1 MADLTCRDSL
11 FPHGGCR
18 GLIGKKV
25 ELDYSVCVNPLGMPP
40 AAARAAVEAI
50 SECGNY
56 PDPRS
61 RDLIRALAAFHGLP
75 DRSILPGNGA
85 AELVFALCLLLRPDR
100 VICPV
105 PGFGEY
111 RRAAIAAGSRIVELR
126 RGPEDGFA
134 LPHDLTDRLR
144 LWCSGSGNSLLF
156 LTNPD
161 HPAGAVMTREAMAET
176 AEVCEELGIWLCVD
190 ECFLPFLDEEEELSL
205 LKDTASLT
213 RLLVLR
219 AFTKI
224 YGMAG
229 LRLGYLVSG
238 NEKLLSGVRG
248 RLQPWNVSVPAQQAG
263 AAALTDNGYIRRTRQ
278 LIREE
283 REYLLREMEAGL
295 SERVFGGRAN
305 YLFFEAERGLK
316 ERLLTEGILIRSFE
330 EEFDGGNRYYRIGI
344 RSHAENTE
352 LIRRWRTVV
361 HGYREL

>member
-1 MADLTCRDSL
+1 
-11 FPHGGCR
+11 
-18 GLIGKKV
+18 
-25 ELDYSVCVNPLGMPP
+25 
-40 AAARAAVEAI
+40 
-50 SECGNY
+50 
-56 PDPRS
+56 
-61 RDLIRALAAFHGLP
+61 
-75 DRSILPGNGA
+75 
-85 AELVFALCLLLRPDR
+85 
-100 VICPV
+100 
-105 PGFGEY
+105 
-111 RRAAIAAGSRIVELR
+111 
-126 RGPEDGFA
+126 
-134 LPHDLTDRLR
+134 
-144 LWCSGSGNSLLF
+144 
-156 LTNPD
+156 
-161 HPAGAVMTREAMAET
+161 MTREAMAET

-361 HGYREL
+361 QGYREL

>member
-1 MADLTCRDSL
+1 MADLTCFDSL

-18 GLIGKKV
+18 GFIGKKV

-161 HPAGAVMTREAMAET
+161 HPAGAVMT
-176 AEVCEELGIWLCVD
+176 
-190 ECFLPFLDEEEELSL
+190 S
-205 LKDTASLT
+205 
-213 RLLVLR
+213 
-219 AFTKI
+219 TK
-224 YGMAG
+224 
-229 LRLGYLVSG
+229 
-238 NEKLLSGVRG
+238 K
-248 RLQPWNVSVPAQQAG
+248 
-263 AAALTDNGYIRRTRQ
+263 
-278 LIREE
+278 
-283 REYLLREMEAGL
+283 
-295 SERVFGGRAN
+295 
-305 YLFFEAERGLK
+305 
-316 ERLLTEGILIRSFE
+316 RSF
-330 EEFDGGNRYYRIGI
+330 RC
-344 RSHAENTE
+344 
-352 LIRRWRTVV
+352 
-361 HGYREL
+361 